1 MKLLIKLLKYF
12 SKVLLFLISIYGINF
27 ALSTYNVDDYKV
39 NNNDINTVI
48 NQQNFWEDPLRQWV
62 KDLGKS
68 TEWIVN
74 PDINS
79 SQEAQNY
86 TLDFIRKIVNYFISI
101 LAFVAL
107 VVLIY
112 GGVIALTASWD
123 DNKFKQG
130 LDLGKKAMISI
141 VWIWLSWLIVSFM
154 FYIVSKFGV

>member
-130 LDLGKKAMISI
+130 LDLAKKALISI
-141 VWIWLSWLIVSFM
+141 VWIWLSWLIVSFI
-154 FYIVSKFGV
+154 FYIIFKWF